1 MDLQHMSFGVI
12 GDDGELGAE
21 RGQAK
26 DRIAVSCTV
35 LVGMAIWFAATGSF
49 TISTVALVYIPS
61 FVAFS
66 ILLYLHVV
74 NTGRVI
80 VPRRYLAMVMDYI
93 AITMMITLGGE
104 IFILLFAMLIRI
116 TLGYGLRYGPAYL
129 VAATVMALASIGVI
143 TLVTPYWREQP
154 LMVGA
159 FALTTLIVPTYAM
172 ALLRRVDEALQ
183 AAQTASLQKS
193 RFLAQASHDLRQP
206 VHAIG
211 LFIES
216 LRRMSLSAA
225 QTSVVDRI
233 DRSLQGVARLFRSLL
248 DVSTLD
254 SGAIAPKTEP
264 IRMVQFFAD
273 LEQQNAAMAAWTRTN
288 LVFVASS
295 RTVLCDAALLTT
307 MAQNLISNALKYA
320 PGRTILIGCRRRE
333 GMLSL
338 YVIDRGD
345 GIEAHHLPHLTED
358 FYQVRKLGAPDVQ
371 GVGLGL
377 AIVNRLALMMGLQL
391 EIRSVIGRGTS
402 AAIHGLALSSVT
414 TLQPE
419 ACLPPISDG
428 PLSGVKVML
437 VEDDGDV
444 LEATSELLAS
454 WGCQV
459 DAHRMFPEANKPC
472 DMIIV
477 DFDIGHGMTGADCI
491 TLLRERADW
500 RIPAIIM
507 TGHDEGRVREILAD
521 ECIPIL
527 KKPVRAAE
535 LRSLMVATRLTSM
548 PLNSM
553 S

>member
-1 MDLQHMSFGVI
+1 MNLQRMSFGVI
-12 GDDGELGAE
+12 GDVGELGAE

-26 DRIAVSCTV
+26 DRIAVSFTV
-35 LVGMAIWFAATGSF
+35 LFGMAIWFLVSSSL
-49 TISTVALVYIPS
+49 TISTVALVYIPT
-61 FVAFS
+61 FVIFS
-66 ILLYLHVV
+66 VLLYLHIVRS
-74 NTGRVI
+74 GRVVI
-80 VPRRYLAMVMDYI
+80 PRRYLAMAMDYM
-93 AITMMITLGGE
+93 AITMMIALGGE

-116 TLGYGLRYGPAYL
+116 TLGYGLRYGPRYL
-129 VAATVMALASIGVI
+129 VTATVMALISISVI

-154 LMVGA
+154 LMVGT

-172 ALLRRVDEALQ
+172 ALLRRVDEARQ

-248 DVSTLD
+248 DISTLD
-254 SGAIAPKTEP
+254 SGTITPKTEP
-264 IRMVQFFAD
+264 VGMAQFFAE
-273 LEQQNAAMAAWTRTN
+273 LEQQNTAMAAWTGTT
-288 LVFVASS
+288 LVFVPSS

-307 MAQNLISNALKYA
+307 MVQNLISNALKYA
-320 PGRTILIGCRRRE
+320 PGRTVLVGCRRR
-333 GMLSL
+333 GCTLSL
-338 YVIDRGD
+338 HVVDRGE
-345 GIEAHHLPHLTED
+345 GVEAHHLPHLTED

-377 AIVNRLALMMGLQL
+377 AIVNRLALMMGLTL
-391 EIRSVIGRGTS
+391 DIRSRIGRGTS
-402 AAIHGLALSSVT
+402 VAIHGLALSDAT
-414 TLQPE
+414 ARHPE
-419 ACLPPISDG
+419 TRPPAISDG

-437 VEDDGDV
+437 IEDDGDV

-454 WGCQV
+454 WGCVV
-459 DAHRMFPEANKPC
+459 DAHRILPEASQPC

-491 TLLRERADW
+491 ALLRERAG
-500 RIPAIIM
+500 RSIPAIMM
-507 TGHDEGRVREILAD
+507 TGHDETRVRTILAD
-521 ECIPIL
+521 DSTPIL

-535 LRSLMVATRLTSM
+535 LRSLMVATRLGAVS
-548 PLNSM
+548 LASM